1 MTAESVLACKRRDE
15 LSPAQPRPL
24 TARQRDALAF
34 LRRFR
39 RNRGRPP
46 TVRELA
52 DHLGVACRKTA
63 EEHLYAL
70 ARKGHARL
78 ACAVRPSLKDFL
90 PACRHCGRRVQTLRF
105 GLCWAC
111 HGAREIRLLYIP
123 ARAATGLFTNGAP
136 PPPDA
141 STDAAPGSEE
151 KLAVM
156 EARAA
161 GGRQIFHGA
170 DRGAPR
176 HGWRDPASDGAA

>member
-111 HGAREIRLLYIP
+111 HGAREIRLLYVP
-123 ARAATGLFTNGAP
+123 AVRATGLFTNGVP
-136 PPPDA
+136 PLPD
-141 STDAAPGSEE
+141 SPTDAAPGSEA
-151 KLAVM
+151 KRKVM
-156 EARAA
+156 RDRAA
-161 GGRQIFHGA
+161 AGTAIFHPQDVGT
-170 DRGAPR
+170 PR
-176 HGWRDPASDGAA
+176 HGWRDPARDGAA